1 MKEKTYYFILSG
13 TYYGLSEGELNA
25 LFEIYDIDISKETS
39 LSQLRIIKIK
49 DCDNIIAEIIRRAGS
64 IKEAGEIV
72 SIYSMD
78 ESSLEEKIV
87 SDAMSFFNELLD
99 ECWVDS
105 KSIKGFGKEY
115 IDKMRLS
122 IARRICRKIHSRAR
136 TRLSLVATDGVILL
150 GRVIGKLDTKS
161 FMERKPSLRP
171 FFRSIAMPVQLSRIL
186 VNLSRLR
193 PGEVF
198 LDPFCGTGSIVIE
211 AYLVGGKPIGIDINW
226 DIVKGARLNLKHYH
240 MLGSEI
246 ILSDARAA
254 KLKHVHAIATD
265 PPYGRSA
272 STYGEDV
279 KKLYMDFISNASNIL
294 LSKRYMVFMAPV
306 WLEKYIDEV
315 LCDKG
320 FILRRKYYMYVH
332 SALTRIVYEAMKI

>member
-1 MKEKTYYFILSG
+1 MKEKIYYFILSG
-13 TYYGLSEGELNA
+13 KYYGLSEGELDA
-25 LFEIYDIDISKETS
+25 LFEIYGIDISKETS
-39 LSQLRIIKIK
+39 LSQLRVIKTK

-72 SIYSMD
+72 SIHSAD
-78 ESSLEEKIV
+78 ESGLEEKIV
-87 SDAMSFFNELLD
+87 SDAMSFFNKPLD
-99 ECWVDS
+99 ECWLDS

-122 IARRICRKIHSRAR
+122 IARRICRKIHSRAK

-161 FMERKPSLRP
+161 FMERKPSSRP

-193 PGEVF
+193 PGDVF

-240 MLGSEI
+240 MPSSEI

-294 LSKRYMVFMAPV
+294 LSKKYMVFMAPV